1 MEPAMALQKPFTML
15 TDEEVITLR
24 DEAAKR
30 KQQERERIKQL
41 PLWERG
47 AKQHHRQGLTGSR
60 HLETSKP
67 VCVGK
72 VLLTR
77 SPRACGV
84 RGGARGGV
92 RGGARGGV
100 RGGVGL
106 VVMGVVRGGV
116 RGG

>member
-72 VLLTR
+72 GASDALASCVW
-77 SPRACGV
+77 GKGWGKGWG
-84 RGGARGGV
+84 RGWG
-92 RGGARGGV
+92 
-100 RGGVGL
+100 
-106 VVMGVVRGGV
+106 
-116 RGG
+116 